1 MLRTLSLAA
10 PVVAAIMIVVL
21 IVEPPAL
28 HPAERLPTL
37 RMLTARAAEGL
48 DQKQVQD
55 AIARGREG
63 EPGSYVLHRV
73 LPAGDQPPAVEPAGV
88 VYTPFLR
95 VAWAAHARQSSGRPL
110 TPDEVPAWMA
120 APVFYVVLR
129 TPSVALADDLGTP
142 ALAVVPADTATCCLE
157 PQPTLVR
164 SLWMSDDP
172 TVTTR
177 FGATTPFSD
186 LGVIAAYPVELL
198 RSDLDFVAFYRVN
211 GPDGPSSVEMRGRLE
226 PSDLE
231 TWR

>member
-21 IVEPPAL
+21 IIEPPAL
-28 HPAERLPTL
+28 RPAERLPTL

-48 DQKQVQD
+48 DQRQVQD

-73 LPAGDQPPAVEPAGV
+73 LPAGDQPPAVEPAGGG
-88 VYTPFLR
+88 YTPFLR

-129 TPSVALADDLGTP
+129 TPSVALAAELGTP

-198 RSDLDFVAFYRVN
+198 RGGLDFVAFYRVN

>member
-21 IVEPPAL
+21 IIEPPAL
-28 HPAERLPTL
+28 RPAERLPTL

-48 DQKQVQD
+48 DQRQVQD

-73 LPAGDQPPAVEPAGV
+73 LPAGDEPPAVEPAGV

-129 TPSVALADDLGTP
+129 TPSVALAADLGTP

-164 SLWMSDDP
+164 SLWMSDAP

-198 RSDLDFVAFYRVN
+198 RGGLDFVAFYRVN

>member
-10 PVVAAIMIVVL
+10 PVVAALMIVGL
-21 IVEPPAL
+21 IVAPPAL

-48 DQKQVQD
+48 DQRQVQD

-63 EPGSYVLHRV
+63 APGSYVLHRV

-129 TPSVALADDLGTP
+129 TPSVALAADLGTP

>member
-28 HPAERLPTL
+28 RPAERLPTL

-48 DQKQVQD
+48 DQRQVQD

-63 EPGSYVLHRV
+63 APGSYVLHRV
-73 LPAGDQPPAVEPAGV
+73 LPTGDQPPAVEPAGV

-129 TPSVALADDLGTP
+129 TPSVALAAELGTP